1 MSKTYHGMEEIRKLV
16 KQLKE
21 LEKER
26 DLLEINIE
34 EIRKQI
40 NNYTQSLS
48 GNQLWRL
55 FSDESIPF

>member
-1 MSKTYHGMEEIRKLV
+1 MEEIRKLV